1 MLVGAAIPPLTKLG
15 ADFLCRQVSPRETAR
30 VGAFLVFAE
39 RKVYENVMK
48 GLTVRDDDYFRAPR
62 EGQAASSEI
71 AEAAAMAAQRE
82 AQERKVRHYG
92 YLVGNL
98 AFHPQID
105 GVTAFNL
112 LRMARTLSY
121 TQLQL
126 LAAVEAAYVALPPR
140 GQAGKRVS
148 WRAASV
154 SREFD
159 DLGYAA
165 KELIHAKKQDGD
177 MLPTDLSVPADQLLN
192 GFGKALYELM
202 DLGRIP
208 RQEVLE
214 VAEALWER
222 AGLEPPAWQGSED
235 TAT

>member
-1 MLVGAAIPPLTKLG
+1 VGAAIPPLAKLG
-15 ADFLCRQVSPRETAR
+15 ADFLHRQVSPRETAR

-39 RKVYENVMK
+39 RKVYENVMN
-48 GLTVRDDDYFRAPR
+48 GLKVRDDDYFRAPS

-98 AFHPQID
+98 AFYPQID
-105 GVTAFNL
+105 GITAFNF
-112 LRMARTLSY
+112 LRMARALSY

-126 LAAVEAAYVALPPR
+126 LAAVAATDVALPPR
-140 GQAGKRVS
+140 GQSAERVS

-154 SREFD
+154 SREFA

-177 MLPTDLSVPADQLLN
+177 MLPTNLSVPADQLLN
-192 GFGKALYELM
+192 GFGKALCELM

-208 RQEVLE
+208 RPEVIE
-214 VAEALWER
+214 AAQALWER
-222 AGLEPPAWQGSED
+222 AGLRFPAPGVAQD
-235 TAT
+235 APT